1 MFKMKQ
7 QQNRSALQVGFFCAR
22 LTLPTEFDMLI
33 KNMHSNRR
41 NNMKH
46 GYRIQLVLMSVIL
59 LGTAVLMAFLADS
72 VPVSFSGTSVSDV
85 GSKYETL
92 LFPIFSLVMGGG
104 ALYAAK
110 MMEFSRPIQKIVQV
124 VGFIF
129 TGVFGIFGFVLMAK
143 ALRFGSD
150 RPDALTLAAILL
162 AAAMA
167 VYAHSMPYQ
176 NTASATDET
185 RKCRMLVSHVFLI
198 AAALML
204 LASIFLPGI
213 ICLPVACALILAA
226 LVFEF
231 HAKRRSGKETP

>member
-1 MFKMKQ
+1 
-7 QQNRSALQVGFFCAR
+7 
-22 LTLPTEFDMLI
+22 
-33 KNMHSNRR
+33 
-41 NNMKH
+41 MKH

-59 LGTAVLMAFLADS
+59 LGTAIFMAFLADS

-110 MMEFSRPIQKIVQV
+110 MMEFSRPIQKTVQV

-129 TGVFGIFGFVLMAK
+129 TGVFGSFGFVLMAK

-150 RPDALTLAAILL
+150 RPDALTLAVIAL
-162 AAAMA
+162 AAAMI
-167 VYAHSMPYQ
+167 VYAHIMPYKK
-176 NTASATDET
+176 AEEAHK
-185 RKCRMLVSHVFLI
+185 RCMLVSHAFLI

-204 LASIFLPGI
+204 IVSIFLAGI
-213 ICLPVACALILAA
+213 VCLPIACALIFAA
-226 LVFEF
+226 LLFEF
-231 HAKRRSGKETP
+231 YVKRRSDKETP